1 VSDDDED
8 KEPYTSN
15 ADDKLAFAV
24 STTTEKL
31 GPPKGMNELTKIVAR
46 RKRFSSKDNR
56 DI

>member
-1 VSDDDED
+1 MSDDDED

-15 ADDKLAFAV
+15 ADDKLAFAI

-31 GPPKGMNELTKIVAR
+31 GPPKGMNELTRIVAR